1 MATWQPD
8 LAPFVG
14 RIPRL
19 YSLLK
24 AMRDGMHADVGVS
37 SGMRSVMTS
46 LSVDAGRTVPE
57 LAREQGV
64 SRQHI
69 QSVINE
75 LVLAGLATP
84 LRHPSHRRSAL
95 FVLSDEGKRRLRV
108 IAERES
114 DQLIRIAPSVSHLE
128 LAAATRL
135 FDYLERDLA
144 KIVIPDGVTG
154 RLTP

>member
-8 LAPFVG
+8 LAPLMG

-24 AMRDGMHADVGVS
+24 ALGDELHAEIGVS
-37 SGMRSVMTS
+37 AGMRAVMSS
-46 LSVDAGRTVPE
+46 LNFGGGRTVPE
-57 LAREQGV
+57 IARERAV

-75 LVLAGLATP
+75 LMGANLVAP
-84 LRHPSHRRSAL
+84 VPNPSHRRSPRFIL
-95 FVLSDEGKRRLRV
+95 TDEGQRRLRT
-108 IAERES
+108 IAEHEAQS
-114 DQLIRIAPSVSHLE
+114 LTRIAPAISHME

-135 FDYLERDLA
+135 FDHLERDLA
-144 KIVIPDGVTG
+144 AQLSEAGQ
-154 RLTP
+154 R

>member
-8 LAPFVG
+8 LAPIVG

-24 AMRDGMHADVGVS
+24 VLRDEMHADVGVS
-37 SGMRSVMTS
+37 AGMRSVMSS
-46 LSVDAGRTVPE
+46 LTAVAGRTVPE

-69 QSVINE
+69 QSLVNE
-75 LVLAGLATP
+75 LVAAQLAAP
-84 LRHPSHRRSAL
+84 LRNPSHRRSAL
-95 FVLSDEGKRRLRV
+95 FVLTDEGARRLRL
-108 IAERES
+108 IADREAER
-114 DQLIRIAPSVSHLE
+114 LARIAPSVSHLE

-135 FDYLERDLA
+135 FDHLERDLA
-144 KIVIPDGVTG
+144 AQVAG
-154 RLTP
+154 RDT

>member
-1 MATWQPD
+1 MSTWQPD

-24 AMRDGMHADVGVS
+24 TLGDEMHADIGVTA
-37 SGMRSVMTS
+37 GVRSVMS
-46 LSVDAGRTVPE
+46 ALAAEDGRTVPE
-57 LAREQGV
+57 LARERGV

-75 LVLAGLATP
+75 LLAIGLVAATP
-84 LRHPSHRRSAL
+84 NPSHRRSAR
-95 FVLSDEGKRRLRV
+95 FVLAEEGRRRLRL
-108 IAERES
+108 IGEREALYLT
-114 DQLIRIAPSVSHLE
+114 QLAPAVSHME

-135 FDYLERDLA
+135 FDHLERDLA
-144 KIVIPDGVTG
+144 ARITDPA
-154 RLTP
+154 LA

>member
-1 MATWQPD
+1 MPTWQPD

-24 AMRDGMHADVGVS
+24 ALGDEMHADIGVTTSGRAVMS
-37 SGMRSVMTS
+37 S
-46 LSVDAGRTVPE
+46 LAADEGRTVPE
-57 LAREQGV
+57 LARERAV

-75 LVLAGLATP
+75 MLAAGLVEAT
-84 LRHPSHRRSAL
+84 RNPSHRRSAR
-95 FVLSDEGKRRLRV
+95 FVLTEEGRRRLRV
-108 IAERES
+108 IADRET
-114 DQLIRIAPSVSHLE
+114 QYLARLAPAISHME

-135 FDYLERDLA
+135 FDLLERDLA
-144 KIVIPDGVTG
+144 ARVVDPA
-154 RLTP
+154 PA

>member
-24 AMRDGMHADVGVS
+24 ALGDEMHADIGITASIRAVMS
-37 SGMRSVMTS
+37 SLTVE
-46 LSVDAGRTVPE
+46 DGRTVPE
-57 LAREQGV
+57 LARERAV

-75 LVLAGLATP
+75 MLAVGLVEATCN
-84 LRHPSHRRSAL
+84 PSHRRSAR
-95 FVLSDEGKRRLRV
+95 FVLTDEGRKRLRV
-108 IAERES
+108 IGEREARY
-114 DQLIRIAPSVSHLE
+114 LTRLAPAISHME

-135 FDYLERDLA
+135 FDHLERDLA
-144 KIVIPDGVTG
+144 ARVSG
-154 RLTP
+154 RESA

>member
-1 MATWQPD
+1 MPTWQPD

-24 AMRDGMHADVGVS
+24 ALGDEMHADIGVTTSVRAVMS
-37 SGMRSVMTS
+37 S
-46 LSVDAGRTVPE
+46 LAADEARTVPE
-57 LAREQGV
+57 LARERAV

-75 LVLAGLATP
+75 MLAAGLVEAT
-84 LRHPSHRRSAL
+84 RNPSHRRSAR
-95 FVLSDEGKRRLRV
+95 FVLTEEGRRRLRV
-108 IAERES
+108 IADREA
-114 DQLIRIAPSVSHLE
+114 QYLARLAPAISHME

-135 FDYLERDLA
+135 FDHLERDLA
-144 KIVIPDGVTG
+144 ARVVDPA
-154 RLTP
+154 PA

>member
-8 LAPFVG
+8 LAPIVG

-24 AMRDGMHADVGVS
+24 ALRDEMHADVGVS
-37 SGMRSVMTS
+37 AGMRGVMTS
-46 LSVDAGRTVPE
+46 LSAEDGHTVPE

-75 LVLAGLATP
+75 LLKAGLVDS
-84 LRHPSHRRSAL
+84 LRNPSHRRSTL
-95 FVLSDEGKRRLRV
+95 FVLADEGKRRLRV
-108 IAERES
+108 IAEREAQHLS
-114 DQLIRIAPSVSHLE
+114 RIAPSVSHLE

-135 FDYLERDLA
+135 FDHLERELA
-144 KIVIPDGVTG
+144 AQVSSRDI
-154 RLTP
+154 

>member
-24 AMRDGMHADVGVS
+24 ALGDEMHADIGITASIRAVMS
-37 SGMRSVMTS
+37 SLTVE
-46 LSVDAGRTVPE
+46 DGRTVPE
-57 LAREQGV
+57 LARERAV

-75 LVLAGLATP
+75 MLAAGLVEAT
-84 LRHPSHRRSAL
+84 RNPSHRRSAR
-95 FVLSDEGKRRLRV
+95 FVLTDEGRKRLRV
-108 IAERES
+108 IGEREARY
-114 DQLIRIAPSVSHLE
+114 LTRLAPAISHME

-135 FDYLERDLA
+135 FDHLERDLA
-144 KIVIPDGVTG
+144 ARVSG
-154 RLTP
+154 RESA